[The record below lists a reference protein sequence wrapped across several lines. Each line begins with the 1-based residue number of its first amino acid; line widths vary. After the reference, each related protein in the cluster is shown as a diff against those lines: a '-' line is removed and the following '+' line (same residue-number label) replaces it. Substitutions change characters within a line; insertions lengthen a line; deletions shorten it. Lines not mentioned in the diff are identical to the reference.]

1 MTASAAILRAHPRSV
16 SKDSAVHFTAS
27 DGLRLSYFVDDFT
40 DPWTRPATLLLLHA
54 AMGHSRRFYAWVPP
68 LARHYRVVRMDLRG
82 HGESQVPP
90 PEPLLSMDRL
100 VADVRELL
108 DHLGCTHA
116 HIVGNSAGGYVAQNL
131 AMNSPARVQSLMLFG
146 STPGLKHSQAAT
158 WLPRVAKEGL
168 RPFLAATIS
177 DRFPVDRTDPR
188 HIEWFLDEAA
198 KNDVPYLA
206 RFIGLMTTLDWSDR
220 LPEIK
225 CPTLIVYPGAETVGS
240 ARAYDAMAARI
251 PDAEVISYEGMPHN
265 ICDSLPDRCADDVLA
280 FLRRRFGA
288 DCV

>member
-1 MTASAAILRAHPRSV
+1 
-16 SKDSAVHFTAS
+16 VHFTAS

-40 DPWTRPATLLLLHA
+40 DPWTQPETVLLLHA
-54 AMGHSRRFYAWVPP
+54 AMGRSQRFYAWVPR
-68 LARHYRVVRMDLRG
+68 LSRHYRVVRMDLRG
-82 HGESQVPP
+82 HGQSQVPP
-90 PEPLLSMDRL
+90 PEPPLSMDRL
-100 VADVRELL
+100 VADTRELL
-108 DHLGCTHA
+108 DHLGCASA

-131 AMNSPARVQSLMLFG
+131 AMGSPARVQSLMLFG

-168 RPFLAATIS
+168 REFLADTIA
-177 DRFPVDRTDPR
+177 DRFPVERTDPR

-198 KNDVPYLA
+198 KNDVPYIA

-220 LPEIK
+220 LAEIK

-251 PDAEVISYEGMPHN
+251 PGAETISYPGMPHN
-265 ICDSLPDRCADDVLA
+265 ICDSLPDRCVDDVLA
-280 FLRRRFGA
+280 FLRRRFTPG
-288 DCV
+288 

>member
-1 MTASAAILRAHPRSV
+1 M
-16 SKDSAVHFTAS
+16 HFTAS
-27 DGLRLSYFVDDFT
+27 DGLRLAYFVDDFT
-40 DPWTRPATLLLLHA
+40 DPWTQPATLLLLHA

-68 LARHYRVVRMDLRG
+68 LSRHYRVVRMDLRG

-90 PEPLLSMDRL
+90 AEPPLTMDRL
-100 VADVRELL
+100 IADTRELL
-108 DHLGCTHA
+108 DHLGCAQA

-131 AMNSPARVQSLMLFG
+131 AMSSPPRVQSLMLFG

-198 KNDVPYLA
+198 KNDTAYIG
-206 RFIGLMTTLDWSDR
+206 RFVGLMTTLWWADE
-220 LPEIK
+220 LPRIK
-225 CPTLIVYPGAETVGS
+225 CPTLLVMPGAETVGS
-240 ARAYDAMAARI
+240 TQNYEIMRSNI
-251 PDAEVISYEGMPHN
+251 PDCELIAYEGLPHN
-265 ICDSLPDRCADDVLA
+265 ICDIAPDRCADDIIA
-280 FLRRRFGA
+280 FLRRRFP
-288 DCV
+288 